1 MASFQESV
9 KALKEAGLAHLE
21 IFEIMSDSVDGPMNG
36 TLSIPKAIS
45 NINKFGHEIPKEDV
59 NINVETPSVR
69 KRKVATFSSEKH
81 PRKSL
86 RQGSPGLRCERE
98 NVPFDLSFNRT
109 VSPPSIS
116 SNRFCFSANME
127 ENSSWLKNL
136 LTGNSLISQ
145 KDLLRWL
152 QKVLSFIP
160 LAPLKY
166 YLKQPLTTL

>member
-1 MASFQESV
+1 MEQWMEHYQFLKQFQISTNPDMKFQKKMLILMLRHPLSV
-9 KALKEAGLAHLE
+9 KERWAPSAQRNTRVNHLGKAHPG
-21 IFEIMSDSVDGPMNG
+21 SV
-36 TLSIPKAIS
+36 
-45 NINKFGHEIPKEDV
+45 V
-59 NINVETPSVR
+59 
-69 KRKVATFSSEKH
+69 
-81 PRKSL
+81 
-86 RQGSPGLRCERE
+86 RE
-98 NVPFDLSFNRT
+98 NVPFDLSFNWT
-109 VSPPSIS
+109 VSSPSIS

-166 YLKQPLTTL
+166 YLKQPLTTLWLMTSLLPTFLMN